1 MVHYVIEFSVHDI
14 WSQENNIP
22 CGEPDE
28 AILVLNG
35 EVDESEDRTF
45 LKILI
50 KEDYLLLGDMA
61 LGQGSLLWNI

>member
-1 MVHYVIEFSVHDI
+1 MVCYVIEFSVHDI

-28 AILVLNG
+28 AILLVQCR

-45 LKILI
+45 LKKIF
-50 KEDYLLLGDMA
+50 D
-61 LGQGSLLWNI
+61 